1 MAYIKVNNEKVNPD
15 IAKQLI
21 DLCPFNAFEYT
32 DMYLSINASCKICKM
47 CVKKGPNGVCELV
60 ETVKPCVDKSLYK
73 GISVYVEQRNNHAH
87 PVSWELI
94 GKAKELSKITK
105 EPVYAIVI
113 GNDIQKICDEAL
125 AYGVDHVFAYQHD
138 EFKDFDVEVYTRVVE
153 TFFKTY
159 QNNVILFGSTPHGRS
174 FAPRIAARLKTG
186 LTADCTMLDIKPDG
200 DLLQIR
206 PAFGGNIMAKIN
218 TPNHRPQLA
227 TIRYK
232 MFNLP
237 EKEAPHGVI
246 TFEDVTS
253 IDKTKRT
260 QIIQTTEK
268 PKVKDISE
276 AEVIIAVGRAFK
288 KEKDL
293 ELIQPLIQKLNAEVA
308 CTRPLI
314 ENGWFDAKHQ
324 IGLSGRTVKPKL
336 IINLGIS
343 GAVQF
348 IEGMKE
354 AELIISVNQDEHNKL
369 FDISHY
375 SIIGDI
381 YHVLPEL
388 NRLIDQVWKVNL

>member
-1 MAYIKVNNEKVNPD
+1 MAYIKVNNDKVTPE
-15 IAKQLI
+15 IAKKLI

-47 CVKKGPNGVCELV
+47 CVKKGPDGVCELV

-73 GISVYVEQRNNHAH
+73 GIAVYVEQRDNIAH

-94 GKAKELSKITK
+94 GKAKELSLITN
-105 EPVYAIVI
+105 EDVFAIVI
-113 GNDIQKICDEAL
+113 GNDIKKMTEEAL
-125 AYGVDHVFAYQHD
+125 SYGVDRVFGYEHDAY
-138 EFKDFDVEVYTRVVE
+138 KDFDVEVYTNVIE
-153 TFFKTY
+153 HFYKTY
-159 QNNVILFGSTPHGRS
+159 QNNVILFGSTPQGRS

-237 EKEAPHGVI
+237 KKVKPHGI
-246 TFEDVTS
+246 VTLEE
-253 IDKTKRT
+253 TKDIPSQRRT
-260 QIIQTTEK
+260 KLIKATEK

-293 ELIQPLIQKLNAEVA
+293 ELIQPLVIKLNAEVA

-343 GAVQF
+343 GAVQY

-354 AELIISVNQDEHNKL
+354 AELIISVNQDEHNRL

-375 SIIGDI
+375 SIVGNV
-381 YHVLPEL
+381 YEVLPEL
-388 NRLIDQVWKVNL
+388 NKLIDQVWKVNP

>member
-1 MAYIKVNNEKVNPD
+1 MAYIKVNNDKVTPE
-15 IAKQLI
+15 IAKALI

-47 CVKKGPNGVCELV
+47 CVKRGPNGVCELV
-60 ETVKPCVDKSLYK
+60 ETVKPCVDKSKYK
-73 GISVYVEQRNNHAH
+73 GIAVYVEQRNNIAH
-87 PVSWELI
+87 PVSWELL
-94 GKAKELSKITK
+94 GKARELSLITK
-105 EPVYAIVI
+105 EPVFAIII
-113 GNDIQKICDEAL
+113 GSDVKHMVNEAL
-125 AYGVDHVFAYQHD
+125 SYGADHVFAY
-138 EFKDFDVEVYTRVVE
+138 ENEAYTDFDVQVYTNVVE
-153 TFFKTY
+153 HFFKTH
-159 QNNVILFGSTPHGRS
+159 QNNVILFGSTPLGRS

-237 EKEAPHGVI
+237 EKVTPFGKVSYEDTKEIPH
-246 TFEDVTS
+246 ER
-253 IDKTKRT
+253 KTRL
-260 QIIQTTEK
+260 IQATEK

-293 ELIQPLIQKLNAEVA
+293 ELIQPLVQKLNAEVA

-343 GAVQF
+343 GAVQY

-375 SIIGDI
+375 SIVGNI
-381 YHVLPEL
+381 YDVLPEL
-388 NRLIDQVWKVNL
+388 NKLIDQVWKVNA

>member
-1 MAYIKVNNEKVNPD
+1 MAYIKVNNDKVNPE

-47 CVKKGPNGVCELV
+47 CVKKGPTGVCELV
-60 ETVKPCVDKSLYK
+60 ETVKPCVDKTLYK
-73 GISVYVEQRNNHAH
+73 GISVYVEQRNNHPH

-113 GNDIQKICDEAL
+113 GSNIKNICDEAL
-125 AYGVDHVFAYQHD
+125 TYGVDHVFAYQHD
-138 EFKDFDVEVYTRVVE
+138 GFKDFDVEVYTNVVE
-153 TFFKTY
+153 SFFKTY

-237 EKEAPHGVI
+237 EKEVPHGVI
-246 TFEDVTS
+246 TFEDVKE
-253 IDKTKRT
+253 IDKTRRT
-260 QIIQTTEK
+260 KIIQTTEK

-293 ELIQPLIQKLNAEVA
+293 ELIEPLIKKLNAEVA

-375 SIIGDI
+375 SIVGDI
-381 YHVLPEL
+381 YQVLPEL